1 MNREILLRVLT
12 VAVLA
17 PYLFRQS
24 QKESNVY
31 FGVGLKLLAGVLITS
46 NIPQLMKDYE
56 TVAAQAKQV
65 ARNLVKAQETLN
77 AQNAARTT
85 IVADAEEAEFT
96 DSG

>member
-24 QKESNVY
+24 QKETGY
-31 FGVGLKLLAGVLITS
+31 FNVGLKLLAGVLITS
-46 NIPQLMKDYE
+46 NVPQLMKDYE
-56 TVAAQAKQV
+56 TVAAQAKNL
-65 ARNLVKAQETLN
+65 ARNLTKAQETLN

-85 IVADAEEAEFT
+85 IVADAVEAEFT
-96 DSG
+96 DTG